1 MQENTNPSLTPVSEL
16 GEFGLIEKLTE
27 IIEISQES
35 TVKGAGDDAAILK
48 YPSGKLVVVST
59 DAYVE
64 GVHFDMMYTP
74 LQHLGYKCVTGSI
87 SDIYAM
93 NAQATQITVSIAMSS
108 RFTVEAVEEIYRG
121 IAAACRHYKVDLVGG
136 DTTSSRSGLV
146 INVTAIGYAEP
157 KKVIYRS
164 GAKPG
169 NLICV
174 TGDLGGAFI
183 GLQILEREKRV
194 FAETPDIQPD
204 LTGNEYVLRRQLRP
218 EARKDIVELLESL
231 DLEPTSMIDISDGLA
246 SETLH
251 LCRQSKTGCRLFEE
265 KIPLDQA
272 TYDTAL
278 KFNLDPTLCALSG
291 GEDYELLF
299 TIHPNDYPK
308 VQNQPDFTVI
318 GVMEEAE
325 TGCNIVTKSG
335 AMHPLL
341 AQGWKH
347 F

>member
-1 MQENTNPSLTPVSEL
+1 MLENNNPSLTPVSEL

-27 IIEISQES
+27 VIQVSQKT
-35 TVKGAGDDAAILK
+35 TVKGVGDDAAVLK
-48 YPSGKLVVVST
+48 YPSGKAIVVST

-74 LQHLGYKCVTGSI
+74 LQHLGYKCITGSI

-93 NAQATQITVSIAMSS
+93 NAIAAQVTVSIAMSS
-108 RFTVEAVEEIYRG
+108 RFTVEAVEELYRG
-121 IAAACRHYKVDLVGG
+121 MAAACRQYNIDLVGG

-157 KKVIYRS
+157 DKIIYRS
-164 GAKPG
+164 GAKAG
-169 NLICV
+169 DLICV
-174 TGDLGGAFI
+174 TGDLGGAYI

-194 FAETPDIQPD
+194 FAEQPD
-204 LTGNEYVLRRQLRP
+204 MQPELAGNEYVLKRQLRP
-218 EARKDIVELLESL
+218 EARKDIIELFENL
-231 DLEPTSMIDISDGLA
+231 DLMPTSMIDISDGLA

-251 LCRQSKTGCRLFEE
+251 LCRQSKIGCRLFEE
-265 KIPLDQA
+265 KIPLDQV

-278 KFNLDPTLCALSG
+278 KFNIDPVLCALSG

-299 TIHPNDYPK
+299 TIKATDYPK
-308 VQNQPDFTVI
+308 VQNLPDFSVI
-318 GVMEEAE
+318 GVMEEE
-325 TGCNIVTKSG
+325 NTGCHLITKSG
-335 AMHPLL
+335 AIHSLQ